1 VLVTCYIEI
10 VPTDT
15 VKYESDKLTGHLKI
29 ELGGAA
35 GWWQEQT
42 VEAVRG
48 LSKRVA
54 AVGGHLCVGPVHSGG
69 FRVRVTVPA
78 PAAQQV

>member
-1 VLVTCYIEI
+1 MAV
-10 VPTDT
+10 
-15 VKYESDKLTGHLKI
+15 DK
-29 ELGGAA
+29 
-35 GWWQEQT
+35 QT

-69 FRVRVTVPA
+69 FRVRVTVPP